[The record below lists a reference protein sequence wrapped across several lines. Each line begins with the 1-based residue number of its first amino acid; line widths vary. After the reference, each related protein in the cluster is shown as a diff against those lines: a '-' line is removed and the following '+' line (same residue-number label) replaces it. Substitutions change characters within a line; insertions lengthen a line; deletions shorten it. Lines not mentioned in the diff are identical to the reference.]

1 MRGTDK
7 VHILA
12 AFAVMRRKW
21 FHFWR
26 KCCDDYGWGFK
37 LLFGGNVI
45 MYSKGCGEILRKA
58 WRTWKGGGCLIASSW
73 QTCHKQQQTAR
84 EEIKTLEMSC
94 KKWNEP
100 VQYWCFLPHDSLLK
114 CNMHVSIFTIWCCM
128 ECMPLVGYFTV
139 WRVPFNCSSRLF
151 LARFLSNRS
160 LEVLCQYWLLF
171 LNCSQV
177 SHIWLR
183 PQFQLN

>member
-1 MRGTDK
+1 MTLKLFSSQSATIATEAIYPRLINLGKQVRGTDK

-114 CNMHVSIFTIWCCM
+114 CNMHVSIFTIWCLYGM
-128 ECMPLVGYFTV
+128 HAPRGLFH
-139 WRVPFNCSSRLF
+139 RVARTIQLF
-151 LARFLSNRS
+151 
-160 LEVLCQYWLLF
+160 
-171 LNCSQV
+171 
-177 SHIWLR
+177 
-183 PQFQLN
+183 

>member
-94 KKWNEP
+94 KKMERTCSILMLFTTWFTFEMQYACVDLHDMMFVWNACP
-100 VQYWCFLPHDSLLK
+100 SWVISPCGAYH
-114 CNMHVSIFTIWCCM
+114 SIV
-128 ECMPLVGYFTV
+128 LVGFSWHVFFLTEA
-139 WRVPFNCSSRLF
+139 WRFCANTDCFFWIVHKFLIFDSGPNSS
-151 LARFLSNRS
+151 
-160 LEVLCQYWLLF
+160 
-171 LNCSQV
+171 
-177 SHIWLR
+177 
-183 PQFQLN
+183 